1 MKLSRMEHIELHGE
15 YPWLPGGRVTR
26 FLVGRPMDNLMRTN
40 ATFWRNASSGYPSRW
55 LRLAGWKRSLIRIS
69 GVYGVLLLLVLLAAW
84 FSGAHVF
91 TVLLLI
97 GHLLPIVS
105 LLFRRHVQEHGLHLP
120 MLRREQREETEEI
133 RPEERESEPTE
144 EAPYVLR
151 VRWEQVVIGRRAW
164 EQETVIPLARALAP
178 LLQVERRPEE
188 ARAWITVP
196 HDYMQAGAS
205 PVEILLPGS
214 FSGADEKSKARIER
228 AIGHKLGMLET
239 SAAWQL
245 SGNAPRLLISAPP
258 VPPKSVT
265 YGEVE
270 RLLYATTEY
279 RPFLG
284 MVAGGE
290 LLAAEMVADSPHIA
304 LSAGSG
310 AGKSMMM
317 KAIIMQALHWG
328 WTVIILDWK
337 AASHSWAKGL
347 PGVRYLTTEQAIHD
361 CGVQIGEEVDRR
373 KEQAGPDG
381 SMPDGTPKVLVVRE
395 EWNMTATLLM
405 EYWMDLR
412 ATAET
417 EERRTMPMRSP
428 GLIGFQKLDFAGRQ
442 FGMFD
447 LLAAQRMS
455 NRVFNGNA
463 DMRENFMIRLLARYT
478 AQTWKMLVSEIK
490 FMRKPKELGRWVVVA
505 GDEATIVQG
514 ILISDSEAREFA
526 MAGTPNPAS
535 PWMVGQRPHTTYT
548 QGDLL
553 GDRLT
558 APNLDSPTLDYLEG
572 EEVPL
577 RLAKLS
583 DLAINLEPLGI
594 TLNILQHAAK
604 DPDSGFPVALGGTP
618 FSGYT
623 YDVEAVSLWTRTRH
637 ASIEARRHK

>member
-26 FLVGRPMDNLMRTN
+26 FLIGRPMDNLMRTN
-40 ATFWRNASSGYPSRW
+40 ATFWRDASSGYPSRW
-55 LRLAGWKRSLIRIS
+55 LRLAGWKRSVIRIS
-69 GVYGVLLLLVLLAAW
+69 GVYGVLLCLILLAAW
-84 FSGAHVF
+84 FSGAHAF
-91 TVLLLI
+91 VLLVSA

-105 LLFRRHVQEHGLHLP
+105 VLFRRHVREHGLRLP
-120 MLRREQREETEEI
+120 VLRREWVEQETGDD
-133 RPEERESEPTE
+133 ERH
-144 EAPYVLR
+144 LR
-151 VRWEQVVIGRRAW
+151 LHWERVVVGRRAW

-196 HDYMQAGAS
+196 HDYMQPGAS

-214 FSGADEKSKARIER
+214 FSGADEKGKTRIER
-228 AIGHKLGMLET
+228 AVAAKLGMLET
-239 SAAWQL
+239 VAAWQL

-258 VPPKSVT
+258 TPPKSVT

-373 KEQAGPDG
+373 KGQAGPDG

-412 ATAET
+412 ATAEP

-514 ILISDSEAREFA
+514 ILINDSEAREFA
-526 MAGTPNPAS
+526 MAGIPNPAS
-535 PWMVGQRPHTTYT
+535 PWMVTRGGNVARTQEDQLPGRATT
-548 QGDLL
+548 G
-553 GDRLT
+553 
-558 APNLDSPTLDYLEG
+558 NSDSPTLDYLEG

-594 TLNILQHAAK
+594 TLKILQHAAG
-604 DPDSGFPVALGGTP
+604 DPDSGFPSAQGGTP

-623 YDVEAVSLWTRTRH
+623 YDAEAVKMWTRTRH
-637 ASIEARRHK
+637 AQIAARRQK